1 MKRAEPARC
10 AAKARCAARGFGLI
24 EVAIAITVASI
35 GVLGA
40 AGVVASIGSQSRQS
54 LRDAD
59 RTVAGRMSVHR
70 LLRDGY
76 AAAVSG
82 AEIVAVGGRDYSV
95 TRVVTTRSPRLRHV
109 ELTIAPPAAGRP
121 FEFFLARD
129 RPMPAA
135 P

>member
-1 MKRAEPARC
+1 MNRAEPALCAAKVRC
-10 AAKARCAARGFGLI
+10 AAGGFGLI

-35 GVLGA
+35 GVLGT

-59 RTVAGRMSVHR
+59 RTIAGRMSVHR

-76 AAAVSG
+76 ASAVSG
-82 AEIVAVGGRDYSV
+82 ADIVAVGGRDYGV

-109 ELTIAPPAAGRP
+109 ELMIVPPAGRP
-121 FEFFLARD
+121 FEYLLARD

>member
-1 MKRAEPARC
+1 MRR
-10 AAKARCAARGFGLI
+10 AAKGRSAAGGFGLI

-35 GVLGA
+35 GILGA
-40 AGVVASIGSQSRQS
+40 AAVVATIGSQARQAR
-54 LRDAD
+54 LDAD
-59 RTVAGRMSVHR
+59 RTVAARTAVHR
-70 LLRDGY
+70 LLRNGY

-82 AEIVAVGGRDYSV
+82 VDIVSVDEHDYTV

-109 ELTIAPPAAGRP
+109 ELTIAPPAGMAGT
-121 FEFFLARD
+121 FEFLLARG